1 MSTPLFSIVVPVYKA
16 EKYLDGCVDSLV
28 NQTEK
33 NIEIILVDDGSPDSC
48 PAICDRYAEQYE
60 NIFVI
65 HKSNSGPSDARNAA
79 LKIAKG
85 DYIMFVDSDDY
96 IDADA
101 CERMLPFT
109 EKGFDII
116 ATDGIAEGENI
127 SLIHRGIEN
136 NQVYD
141 GESFLKESVI
151 NGNLPMVVWLH
162 LYRREFLVSN
172 NLAFKNGVYHEDEE
186 FIPRTFLSAASVIST
201 GEKYY
206 HYVIRENSIMT
217 NPDKR
222 KNAEDLYNVCQ
233 GLASVYD
240 ELTDGELRL
249 YLKDSLVNKYL
260 SLFQDGRL
268 YQYGSQYL
276 HKDFIL
282 ANAYRRKTKLKAG
295 LYNLSPRLY
304 WYINKFL

>member
-1 MSTPLFSIVVPVYKA
+1 MSSPLFSIVVPVYKA
-16 EKYLDGCVDSLV
+16 EKYLEGCVDSLV

-48 PAICDRYAEQYE
+48 PAICDRYAEQYK

-96 IDADA
+96 IDPDA

-109 EKGFDII
+109 KKGFDII
-116 ATDGIAEGENI
+116 ATDGIPEGENI
-127 SLIHRGIEN
+127 SLVHRGVEN
-136 NQVYD
+136 NKVYD
-141 GESFLKESVI
+141 GEEFLKKSVM
-151 NGNLPMVVWLH
+151 NGNIPMVVWLH

-172 NLAFKNGVYHEDEE
+172 NLVFKNGVYHEDEE
-186 FIPRTFLSAASVIST
+186 FIPRTFLSAQSVIST
-201 GEKYY
+201 GDKYY

-222 KNAEDLYNVCQ
+222 KNAEDLYNVCKC
-233 GLASVYD
+233 LSSVYD

-249 YLKDSLVNKYL
+249 FLKDSLVNKYL
-260 SLFQDGRL
+260 SLFQDGKL

-276 HKDFIL
+276 HKDFVL
-282 ANAYRRKTKLKAG
+282 ANAYRRKTKLKAR

-304 WYINKFL
+304 WYINRFL